1 MERGWS
7 TANRCSTTIYV
18 SLYRL
23 FIWRRYCELYKCYDQ
38 AIPTEIY
45 DTVKFSMVV
54 YTWPYTRRMMFSGLT
69 IHPQKLCQMNYRII
83 NFNRYAAAGDIEMV
97 RALLRLL
104 FVLLFVHRAMQCVFV
119 ACFGLN
125 EIVPRAMVFI
135 FLCSSKLT
143 SFYIKTTRML
153 EMIIP

>member
-1 MERGWS
+1 
-7 TANRCSTTIYV
+7 
-18 SLYRL
+18 
-23 FIWRRYCELYKCYDQ
+23 
-38 AIPTEIY
+38 
-45 DTVKFSMVV
+45 
-54 YTWPYTRRMMFSGLT
+54 
-69 IHPQKLCQMNYRII
+69 MNYRII

-104 FVLLFVHRAMQCVFV
+104 FVLLFVHRAMQYVFV

-135 FLCSSKLT
+135 FLWSSKLT